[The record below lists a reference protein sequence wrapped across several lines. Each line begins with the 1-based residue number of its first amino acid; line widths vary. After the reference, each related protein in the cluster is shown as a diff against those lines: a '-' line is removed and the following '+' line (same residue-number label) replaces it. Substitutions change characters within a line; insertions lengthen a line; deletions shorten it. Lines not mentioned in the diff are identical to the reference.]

1 MKQTTQTH
9 SPLPWYIGEP
19 IRSQDAI
26 GICNAWEDVHEGE
39 GTIAEV
45 LPGILGI
52 AQADA
57 ELIVKAV
64 NNHEKLVSALETA
77 IKWATENPDGVG
89 ERLQKDREMQTAR
102 ELLKEVQP

>member
-64 NNHEKLVSALETA
+64 NNHQRLIDALEDLL
-77 IKWATENPDGVG
+77 TEVDNINPDIGDDDFHNAV
-89 ERLQKDREMQTAR
+89 KDAW
-102 ELLKEVQP
+102 ELLKEVQG